1 MMTLNSSLKMSNLN
15 GIVDNYLAYLLART
29 SHLISNEFH
38 AVVESNGLSL
48 LEWRVMASLFG
59 KKALSVGNLA
69 EIILAKQPTVSK
81 LVGRMEKSGWVKRY
95 DSPHDKRQSRV
106 FDDFRPTQ
114 SQTLARTSLVPRRAD
129 QSPPS
134 STANPD
140 FSRFRPP
147 DLNKI
152 KHLQLMS

>member
-1 MMTLNSSLKMSNLN
+1 MTFNSSLKMSNLN
-15 GIVDNYLAYLLART
+15 GFVDNYLAYLLART

-95 DSPHDKRQSRV
+95 DSPHDKRQSMVCLTISGQRKV
-106 FDDFRPTQ
+106 KPL
-114 SQTLARTSLVPRRAD
+114 LAQALCHEERIKAQIGVEKFNLLKQILVE
-129 QSPPS
+129 
-134 STANPD
+134 
-140 FSRFRPP
+140 
-147 DLNKI
+147 LI
-152 KHLQLMS
+152 K